1 MNNLN
6 PRERVLLLII
16 VSFLPLGLLYYGW
29 STYRGMRLYRLD
41 LLVQREEEK
50 LRLQELSA
58 SAMREL
64 DRLDDVYNQASLP
77 LTVAANTAMYQNYLS
92 GLLSRNGLEFTLGT
106 PKPEPVYVE
115 TQDRFRKP
123 IKELVYE
130 RLTISDTTAKGT
142 LAQLTNFFHDFY
154 DVALLHRID
163 SISIDLAAPDK
174 EDDSRLSVKFT
185 ASAAVLLSGPEAK
198 SWDEYAVGRL
208 GKSRQDLA
216 QSIVARDL
224 FGPPNVAPKI
234 TSRNSVEIELG
245 SNFTHRVTATDGNE
259 EDRLT
264 FELVSADLEGF
275 ELVTAERGRTATLQG
290 PRVAKTGRYRFQFR
304 VSDNRIPLL
313 TDTQTF
319 TLTVSEPAPPREP
332 RRDPPPPPKR
342 YAPDTYITGL
352 VEGRQ
357 GVPRMILSNRATD
370 EESRLAEG
378 DTFELDGKTWT
389 VIKVDRRT
397 VILRAAD
404 ELLEYRVG
412 SALDNPL
419 SVSKAVTST
428 EGPPR

>member
-6 PRERVLLLII
+6 SRERTLLLIML
-16 VSFLPLGLLYYGW
+16 SFLPLGLLYYGW
-29 STYRGMRLYRLD
+29 STYRGMRLYRQD
-41 LLVQREEEK
+41 LLIQRQEEK
-50 LRLQELSA
+50 LRLQDLSA
-58 SAMREL
+58 TAMREL

-92 GLLSRNGLEFTLGT
+92 ALLSRHGLEFNLGT
-106 PKPEPVYVE
+106 SKPEPVYVE
-115 TQDRFRKP
+115 TLDRFRKP
-123 IKELVYE
+123 IKELVFE
-130 RLTISDTTAKGT
+130 RLTISDTNAKGT
-142 LAQLTNFFHDFY
+142 LAQLTNFLHDFY

-163 SISIDLAAPDK
+163 SMSIDLAAPDK
-174 EDDSRLSVKFT
+174 EDDNRLSIKFT
-185 ASAAVLLSGPEAK
+185 ASAAILLSGPEAK
-198 SWDEYAVGRL
+198 PWDQYAVGRL
-208 GKSRQDLA
+208 NQTREKLA
-216 QSIVARDL
+216 ETTVARDL
-224 FGPPNVAPKI
+224 FGPPNVAPRI
-234 TSRNSVEIELG
+234 TSRNSAEIQVG

-259 EDRLT
+259 TDRLT
-264 FELVSADLEGF
+264 FELLSSELPGF

-290 PRVAKTGRYRFQFR
+290 PRIAKTGRYRFQFR

-319 TLTVSEPAPPREP
+319 TLTVREPEPPREP

-342 YAPDTYITGL
+342 YAPDTYITAL

-357 GVPRMILSNRATD
+357 GIASVILVNRATD
-370 EESRLAEG
+370 EETRLTEG
-378 DTFELDGKTWT
+378 ESFQLDGKTWT
-389 VIKVDRRT
+389 VVKVDRRT
-397 VILRAAD
+397 VTLRAAD